1 MYHVSFL
8 YLFYFICRTYIV
20 PISCRVCLI
29 YIYSWSILSILPI
42 WSCLSILSILSYP
55 SYPPHPSHPSHPSY
69 PSITFNYILSILS
82 IVSILSI
89 LSILVILSMLSILST
104 PSIVSV
110 LSYPILSYPTVPI
123 YLGTSEVLGP
133 LGTSFSKSGCRSR
146 AVGDWA
152 ENTRPFE
159 GFSSE
164 KIYVAEL

>member
-42 WSCLSILSILSYP
+42 WSCLSILSILSHP

-82 IVSILSI
+82 IVSI
-89 LSILVILSMLSILST
+89 LSILST